1 MRSLR
6 CREEEEQQRDL
17 DRDFIDD
24 SEVVSEQ
31 NELEKEEEKEEDIFD
46 DEEYSWDS
54 CVWNNG
60 ESGICN
66 EVEVI
71 DLIDSSELQ
80 NDVIV
85 ISDDEE
91 HISTHKKVEV
101 IDLEAEPVS
110 LNRLREND
118 IVAISSGTF
127 YYHFSFSS
135 SSPNWSRHCHS
146 GVDVPRGVEC

>member
-1 MRSLR
+1 MSLQ
-6 CREEEEQQRDL
+6 CREEEEQQKDL

-24 SEVVSEQ
+24 SEVASEQ
-31 NELEKEEEKEEDIFD
+31 NGLEEEEEEVIFD

-54 CVWNNG
+54 CVWNNR

-66 EVEVI
+66 KVEVI

-80 NDVIV
+80 NAVIV
-85 ISDDEE
+85 ISDYEE
-91 HISTHKKVEV
+91 HISNTHKKVEV

-118 IVAISSGTF
+118 TVAISSGTF

-135 SSPNWSRHCHS
+135 SSPNGSRHCHS
-146 GVDVPRGVEC
+146 GADVPRGVE